1 MEILVMGV
9 ALAFNIL
16 VILWK
21 LDNDQKLNA
30 ILDGLILVLL
40 TIVFGG
46 STAALMIGTIASLI
60 ISIYLFLNPPELRM
74 FSKLIGV
81 KESKKIRKE
90 RKLEK
95 RYKKYKG
102 ILSKSEIEYLDN
114 ASKELLKKY
123 Y

>member
-1 MEILVMGV
+1 MEILIMGV

-95 RYKKYKG
+95 KYKKYKG

>member
-1 MEILVMGV
+1 MEILIMGV

-21 LDNDQKLNA
+21 MDNDQKLNA
-30 ILDGLILVLL
+30 ILDGIILVLL

-74 FSKLIGV
+74 FSKLMGV

-95 RYKKYKG
+95 KYKKYKG
-102 ILSKSEIEYLDN
+102 VLSKSEIEYLDN
-114 ASKELLKKY
+114 VSKELLKKY